1 MKKIKLFALAFATIF
16 AGNVAAEETLFY
28 TDFSSEEWV
37 GHETICAGSTKNET
51 VNGIY
56 FMSDNK
62 SKQYTI
68 ADGVLTFPDNN
79 MGNKYFL
86 AIPVQNVN
94 EKLIVTITTASA
106 GQRLSY
112 IFRETNEIKASSV
125 SGQATAA
132 ADNADGSITLTYQ
145 MTGTGT
151 KALLMLGRQGSS
163 HKSVIKTIKI
173 TTPTPPAVDDA
184 TLSAITIDGES
195 LKGFDPTVET
205 YNVEL
210 PFGATEVPA
219 VVATTTSKKATAVVT
234 PATAIPGA
242 TTIVVTAED
251 GATTKT
257 YTINF
262 AAAQKQ
268 SEDATLSAL
277 TINGKGVSGFK
288 ADSLNYAYEVAYK
301 GETPV
306 VAATANDETATLA
319 ITQIEAFP
327 GTATVVVTAQ
337 AGNTLTYTIDFTIAT
352 APKILTEVVFSNGAK
367 GAALDGVVRVPYLA
381 GQEVPTIASFTTN
394 EGAIGVKA
402 EDGNTI
408 TVTGEDATTLVY
420 TIEAVELAP
429 AALVTEEV
437 TFNGEETYVFDPY
450 GFDASKGWKFAK
462 KTEDESNR
470 RVSEGRTRI
479 YMALPAAKEVILTS
493 GSGGARGIKLYV
505 NGVENTEV
513 TSTAKSDET
522 ITIALDSKNANF
534 LAIESNQ
541 TKGDGG
547 FTRMQLVPAGTE
559 TALGKAAVA
568 EKVQKMMVNGQLV
581 IVKDGVMYNALGTV
595 VK

>member
-1 MKKIKLFALAFATIF
+1 MKKIKLFTLALAALF
-16 AGNVAAEETLFY
+16 AGNVSAEETLFY
-28 TDFSSEEWV
+28 TDFASEEWV
-37 GHETICAGSTKNET
+37 GHEAICNGSTKNET

-56 FMSDNK
+56 FMSDNT

-106 GQRLSY
+106 GQRVSY
-112 IFRETNEIKASSV
+112 IFRETNEISASSV
-125 SGQATAA
+125 SGTATPA
-132 ADNADGSITLTYQ
+132 ADNTDGSITLTYQ
-145 MTGTGT
+145 MKGTGT
-151 KALLMLGRQGSS
+151 EALLMLGRQGSS
-163 HKSVIKTIKI
+163 FKSVIKAIKI

-184 TLSAITIDGES
+184 TLSAITIAGEA
-195 LKGFDPTVET
+195 LEGFDAET
-205 YNVEL
+205 TEYNVEL
-210 PFGATEVPA
+210 PFGTTEVPA

-234 PATAIPGA
+234 AATAIPGA

-251 GATTKT
+251 KTTTKT

-262 AAAQKQ
+262 TAAQNK

-288 ADSLNYAYEVAYK
+288 ADSLNYKYEVAYK
-301 GETPV
+301 GEFPV
-306 VAATANDETATLA
+306 VAATANDETATVA
-319 ITQIEAFP
+319 ITQIIAFP

-381 GQEVPTIASFTTN
+381 GQEVPTIVSFTTN
-394 EGAIGVKA
+394 EGSTGEKA
-402 EDGNTI
+402 EDGNSI
-408 TVTGEDATTLVY
+408 TVTSSEDNTTLVY
-420 TIEAVELAP
+420 TVKAVELTP
-429 AALVTEEV
+429 AALGTEEV
-437 TFNGEETYVFDPY
+437 TFTGEETYVFDPY
-450 GFDASKGWKFAK
+450 GWDASKGWKFAK
-462 KTEDESNR
+462 TVEDAENR

-493 GSGGARGIKLYV
+493 GTGGARAIKVFV
-505 NGVENTEV
+505 NGVEKTEI
-513 TSTAKSDET
+513 TSTAGAGKT

-534 LAIESNQ
+534 LAVESNQ

-547 FTRMQLVPAGTE
+547 FSKIQLVPAGE
-559 TALGKAAVA
+559 TAIDNAVVA
-568 EKVQKMMVNGQLV
+568 EKAQKMIINGQLV
-581 IVKDGVMYNALGTV
+581 IVKDGVSYNAQGVQL
-595 VK
+595 